1 MFFANSGAE
10 ANEAA
15 LKLTRRTGRTHV
27 VATEGAFHGRTMGAL
42 ALTAK
47 EAYREPF
54 EPLPGGVT
62 FVPYGDEKALAEAV
76 TDQTAA
82 VILEPLQGEA
92 GVVAPPLHYLA
103 HAREITAEHG
113 ALLWLDEIQTGIGR
127 TGAWY
132 AHQSPAVAAPM
143 DGVADIVTVAK
154 GLAGGFPI
162 GACIATGEAAD
173 LLQPGNHGTTFGG
186 NPVAAAAAL
195 AVIDTIES
203 EGLLEHVTDLGHHL
217 REGLAADDRVTEVR
231 GAGLLIGL
239 DLSESLSAEVAA
251 AALEAG
257 FIINNPTPERVRL
270 APPLVLTEE
279 QADSFL
285 DGLAGPARH
294 GVRRVD
300 MTPQLRHF
308 LRDDDLSPEQQARV
322 LDLAAY
328 LKTTPYDEKPL
339 LGPLTVAVLFDKPT
353 LRTQASFASG
363 IAELGGFPMIIDGSL
378 AKIGVR
384 ESVSDTARVLG
395 RQASLI
401 VWRTHEQT
409 RLEEMAQHAGVP
421 VINALTDE
429 FHPCQTLADLLTV
442 REHRG
447 DLAGQTLTFV
457 GDAACNMGHSYLLA
471 GATAGM
477 HVRVSG
483 PDAYRPDDGGPRPR
497 PGDRRGDR
505 WLRGVRGRPGRG
517 SHRQPTS
524 SPPTPGCRWAVRPR
538 PRHAPR
544 CSLRGSST
552 TPCLLRRLPTPS
564 RCTACP
570 PTGARRS
577 PPR

>member
-1 MFFANSGAE
+1 MTDLQKRYAESLMNTFGPPKLVLTRGHGTSVWDDTGKQYLDLLGGIAVNSLGHAHPALVEAVTTQLQTLGHVSNFFATEPQVRLAERLLSLLGDAPGKVFFANSGAE

-47 EAYREPF
+47 QAYREPF

-82 VILEPLQGEA
+82 VVLEPLQGEA

-132 AHQSPAVAAPM
+132 SHQSPAVAAPM

-173 LLQPGNHGTTFGG
+173 LLQPGHHGTTFGG

-195 AVIDTIES
+195 AVMDTIES
-203 EGLLEHVTDLGHHL
+203 EGLLEHVTELGHHL
-217 REGLAADDRVTEVR
+217 REGLASDDRVTEVR

-270 APPLVLTEE
+270 APPLVLTEAE
-279 QADSFL
+279 ADSFL
-285 DGLAGPARH
+285 SAWP
-294 GVRRVD
+294 
-300 MTPQLRHF
+300 
-308 LRDDDLSPEQQARV
+308 V
-322 LDLAAY
+322 LL
-328 LKTTPYDEKPL
+328 
-339 LGPLTVAVLFDKPT
+339 
-353 LRTQASFASG
+353 
-363 IAELGGFPMIIDGSL
+363 
-378 AKIGVR
+378 
-384 ESVSDTARVLG
+384 DTA
-395 RQASLI
+395 
-401 VWRTHEQT
+401 
-409 RLEEMAQHAGVP
+409 
-421 VINALTDE
+421 
-429 FHPCQTLADLLTV
+429 
-442 REHRG
+442 
-447 DLAGQTLTFV
+447 
-457 GDAACNMGHSYLLA
+457 Y
-471 GATAGM
+471 
-477 HVRVSG
+477 
-483 PDAYRPDDGGPRPR
+483 GG
-497 PGDRRGDR
+497 
-505 WLRGVRGRPGRG
+505 
-517 SHRQPTS
+517 
-524 SPPTPGCRWAVRPR
+524 
-538 PRHAPR
+538 
-544 CSLRGSST
+544 ST
-552 TPCLLRRLPTPS
+552 
-564 RCTACP
+564 
-570 PTGARRS
+570 
-577 PPR
+577 